1 MRRHSFA
8 SMNSA
13 PPRSES
19 LTSRASWLTFAKT
32 VGFVFSIALP
42 LLVARRMDPE
52 QVGVY
57 KQVFLVV
64 GTAMNV
70 LPLAFHMSAY
80 YFLPR
85 ERNKRPETVLNIL
98 LVLTLVGA
106 LACCAFFFYP
116 PILTALFYK
125 PELVQYSHL
134 IGVTILLWIVGA
146 FLETAPIANEE
157 IRLAT
162 AFIISIQATR
172 AIVFVTAAVVYG
184 TVRSLI
190 YAAIIHGVIQTAF
203 LLWYLKSRFPGF
215 WHSFDAAMLRRQL
228 SYAVPLGAAAVLY
241 AMQTDL
247 HNYFVSNQF
256 APAMFAIYSFGTLQL
271 PLMGLIQEATN
282 SVLITKVSVLQQ
294 QSETREI
301 IFLMARAARK
311 LAAVYF
317 PVYALLMV
325 VGPEFIRFLFTNR
338 YAASW
343 PIFAVNLTMLP
354 AGIFLLDP
362 VFRAYSSE
370 RFFLLRLRIGIILA
384 QAVIL
389 FLWTL
394 PLGLVGVISVVVAT
408 NLTERVITSVHFGR
422 ILGVTRNDLPL
433 LRDIGKLAVSGL
445 AAALACAALR
455 FVIASAPPVVIL
467 SACGALF
474 GIVYLASIQVLRI
487 PTRDEY
493 DQIREAVERYLPQL
507 SRLVP

>member
-1 MRRHSFA
+1 
-8 SMNSA
+8 
-13 PPRSES
+13 
-19 LTSRASWLTFAKT
+19 LTFAKT
-32 VGFVFSIALP
+32 VGFIFSVALP

-85 ERNKRPETVLNIL
+85 ERNKQRETVLNIL
-98 LVLTLVGA
+98 LVLISVGA
-106 LACCAFFFYP
+106 LACCALYFYP
-116 PILTALFYK
+116 SILTAVFYK
-125 PELVQYSHL
+125 PELLQYSRL

-162 AFIISIQATR
+162 VFIISIQATR
-172 AIVFVTAAVVYG
+172 ALVFVTAAAVYG

-190 YAAIIHGVIQTAF
+190 YAAIIHGTIQTAV
-203 LLWYLKSRFPGF
+203 LIWYLKSRFPDF
-215 WHSFDAAMLRRQL
+215 WHSFDWAMLRRQL
-228 SYAVPLGAAAVLY
+228 SYAVPLGAAVVLY

-247 HNYFVSNQF
+247 HNYFVSNRF

-294 QSETREI
+294 QTETREI
-301 IFLMARAARK
+301 IFLTARAARK

-338 YAASW
+338 YADSW

-354 AGIFLLDP
+354 AGILLLDP
-362 VFRAYSSE
+362 IFRAYSSE
-370 RFFLLRLRIGIILA
+370 RFFLLRLRIGIILI
-384 QAVIL
+384 QALIL
-389 FLWTL
+389 IRWTL

-422 ILGVTRNDLPL
+422 LLGVTRKDWSL
-433 LRDIGKLAVSGL
+433 LWDVGKLAVAGL
-445 AAALACAALR
+445 TAALACATLR
-455 FVIASAPPVVIL
+455 FALAGSTPFVVL
-467 SACGALF
+467 STCGALF
-474 GIVYLASIQVLRI
+474 GIVYLLSIHVLGI

-493 DQIREAVERYLPQL
+493 QQIREAIERYLPRL
-507 SRLVP
+507 SRLAP